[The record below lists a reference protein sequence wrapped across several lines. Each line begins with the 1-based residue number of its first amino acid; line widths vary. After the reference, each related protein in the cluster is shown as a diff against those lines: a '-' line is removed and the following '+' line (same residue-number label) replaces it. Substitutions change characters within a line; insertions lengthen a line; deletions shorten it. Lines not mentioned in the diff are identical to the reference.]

1 MTLKQLVNFSVYP
14 CDIERFDN
22 DWDVLESF
30 LKKHGL
36 DGIELL
42 VGSQPLPA
50 IPSHLVYGVHLPCP
64 VGWFKVWRDEPEFE
78 GMEDWEIEVIYG
90 TRTRAELIPQFCSIL
105 ENIRVAGPEYAV
117 FHVTYVE
124 PDQVF
129 TRKHGCTNK
138 EVLEANADFLN
149 QALSNFPGGEPPVRL
164 FFENLWWPG
173 LTLLDPEETAYFTDL
188 LEFDNWAFL
197 LDTGHFMNAIGSC
210 NEQEEA
216 IDIVLEK
223 LGDLPKSIINRI
235 EGMHFH
241 HSLSGNYQKE
251 NILAQH
257 PLHLQNKP
265 FSKSYSEI
273 MAHIN
278 KIDQHIPFSSGR
290 CGRIVELVSPDYLT
304 HEFVTNGL
312 EELDL
317 KLNTQC
323 GCLNHAHPKD

>member
-1 MTLKQLVNFSVYP
+1 MKPKQLVNFSVYP

-22 DWDVLESF
+22 DWGALESF

-42 VGSQPLPA
+42 VGTQTLPDV
-50 IPSHLVYGVHLPCP
+50 PSHLVQGVHLPCP
-64 VGWFKVWRDEPEFE
+64 VGWFRVWRDEPEFE
-78 GMEDWEIEVIYG
+78 GLEDWEIEVIYG
-90 TRTRAELIPQFCSIL
+90 TRTKAELIPQFCSIL
-105 ENIRVAGPEYAV
+105 ENIQAVEPAYAV

-138 EVLEANADFLN
+138 EVLKANADFLN
-149 QALSNFPGGEPPVRL
+149 QAAGHFPDGEPPVRL

-173 LTLLDPEETAYFTDL
+173 LTLMDPEETEYFTDL

-197 LDTGHFMNAIGSC
+197 LDTGHFMNATGIC
-210 NEQEEA
+210 NEQDDA
-216 IDIVLEK
+216 IDIVMEK
-223 LGDLPKSIINRI
+223 LRSLPGSIISRI

-241 HSLSGNYQKE
+241 HSLSGKYQE
-251 NILAQH
+251 GTVLAQH
-257 PLHLQNKP
+257 PSHLQNKT
-265 FSKSYSEI
+265 FSQSYSEI
-273 MAHIN
+273 MTHVN
-278 KIDQHIPFSSGR
+278 KIDQHMPFSSDR
-290 CGRIVELVSPDYLT
+290 CRQIVELVSPNYLT
-304 HEFVTNGL
+304 HEFVTADL

-323 GCLNHAHPKD
+323 SCLNNHHQKG